1 MEINV
6 KSNLSKLSILSLLLM
21 ASALNPTTWLPIV
34 LTTDQTD
41 FLQEMT
47 AIFLSIIIEAFPL
60 VLIGVIVSSFIHI
73 FISDKLIHRLLPR
86 SSMVGIA
93 CGSLLGVFFPLCEC
107 GIIPIV
113 RRLIQKGVPAYIA
126 IPFMLAAPVIN
137 PLVGFSTYLAFNSS
151 YDMLV
156 YRFVGTFVCA
166 NLIGILL
173 YAGGT
178 KSAVLLTSYAAAHS
192 CCHPGCGCSHEYP
205 QHQGVLIRLRNML
218 YHTCDEFF
226 DMGRFLL
233 IGSFLAAFIQV
244 TVPRTLLLSVGQ
256 EPVVS
261 ILGMM
266 SFAFVISVCSQ
277 ADAFIAAPFSAS
289 FTPGAIAAFLI
300 YGPMLDIKNVI
311 MMFTAFQVSYVLKLV
326 FLITTTVFLL
336 SLLINYLPYLGEVF
350 ALA

>member
-1 MEINV
+1 METNV
-6 KSNLSKLSILSLLLM
+6 NSHLSKLLILSLLLL
-21 ASALNPTTWLPIV
+21 ASTLNPATWLPSV
-34 LTTDQTD
+34 LPGAQTD

-73 FISDKLIHRLLPR
+73 FISDTLIHRLLPR
-86 SSMVGIA
+86 SNMLGIA
-93 CGSLLGVFFPLCEC
+93 CGSLLGIFFPLCEC

-137 PLVGFSTYLAFNSS
+137 SLVGFSTYLAFNSS
-151 YDMLV
+151 SNMLV
-156 YRFVGTFVCA
+156 YRFAGTFVCA

-173 YAGGT
+173 YTGGT
-178 KSAVLLTSYAAAHS
+178 KSAVLTSYPEGHS
-192 CCHPGCGCSHEYP
+192 CGHSGCGCSHEHSRHHP
-205 QHQGVLIRLRNML
+205 GLLNRLRDML

-233 IGSFLAAFIQV
+233 IGSFLAAVIQV

-256 EPVVS
+256 EPIVS

-266 SFAFVISVCSQ
+266 GFAFVISVCSQ
-277 ADAFIAAPFSAS
+277 ADAFIAAPFATS
-289 FTPGAIAAFLI
+289 FTPGAITSFLI

-311 MMFTAFQVSYVLKLV
+311 MMFTAFKVYYVIKLIL
-326 FLITTTVFLL
+326 LITTIVFLL
-336 SLLINYLPYLGEVF
+336 SLLINYLPHLWEVF